1 MSFHIKALAG
11 TALIAALGLG
21 FAQSAPAS
29 TLPQTGDSLIS
40 QTPVEG
46 ETPVQAPAEGVTRVP
61 ARVIRVFGNDY
72 AQVELLSTGESRP
85 IEFRY
90 LGDTRRIIPGTY
102 LIIDYEA
109 NEVVGTEIVTE
120 DEANQLLVE
129 LETTQT
135 AETQVEQQQVE
146 QQPAPTAP
154 PATQPAP
161 TAPPATQQQPAPTQP
176 VPALW

>member
-1 MSFHIKALAG
+1 MSFRIKALAG

-29 TLPQTGDSLIS
+29 TLPQPGDSLIS
-40 QTPVEG
+40 QAPTEG
-46 ETPVQAPAEGVTRVP
+46 ETPVQAPADGVTRVP
-61 ARVIRVFGNDY
+61 ARVTRVFGNDY

-120 DEANQLLVE
+120 DEANQLLAE

-135 AETQVEQQQVE
+135 TETQVQQQVE
-146 QQPAPTAP
+146 PQPAPTAP

-161 TAPPATQQQPAPTQP
+161 TAPPATQQPAPTQP